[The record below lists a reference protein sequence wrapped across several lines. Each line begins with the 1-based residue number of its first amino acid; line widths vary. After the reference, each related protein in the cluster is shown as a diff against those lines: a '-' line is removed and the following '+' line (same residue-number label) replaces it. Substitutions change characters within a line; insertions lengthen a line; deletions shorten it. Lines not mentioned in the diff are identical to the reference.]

1 MIYSFSCRDY
11 IIIRLKKSLVHISL
25 FGIFSR
31 GLCMVKKCLLTILLV
46 DEANEKT
53 CEEIEEDIT
62 RRAESFLRFIP
73 WARELEKVTVLE
85 A

>member
-1 MIYSFSCRDY
+1 
-11 IIIRLKKSLVHISL
+11 
-25 FGIFSR
+25 
-31 GLCMVKKCLLTILLV
+31 MVKKCLLTILLV